1 MVALTGLLTP
11 TSETPGNED
20 HMSAVTAPLNLD
32 GGRRRPR
39 FAAAAVAVAVGLSL
53 SAASS
58 AAAATPATS
67 RDRAVQ
73 VITVYAFPIGG
84 PFVAVPG
91 TNPEV
96 LSQGDEILV
105 NDQLTVTHKRKSGYP
120 IIGYD
125 SGTCTF
131 TRILSPGEGLA
142 DCVATAV
149 LKGGS
154 LTAQGVV
161 EISSTGAPQ
170 PSDLA
175 ITGGTGAYAG
185 ARGTLHQ
192 RNTNNYAIYTITLQK
207 GTS

>member
-1 MVALTGLLTP
+1 VALTGLLTRP
-11 TSETPGNED
+11 VNPGEVRTI
-20 HMSAVTAPLNLD
+20 MSTLTARLNLAS
-32 GGRRRPR
+32 GQQHRRL
-39 FAAAAVAVAVGLSL
+39 AVAAVAVGLAIG
-53 SAASS
+53 AASS
-58 AAAATPATS
+58 PAAAPPAAS
-67 RDRAVQ
+67 RGHAVR

-84 PFVAVPG
+84 PFIAVPG
-91 TNPEV
+91 TNPKV

-105 NDQLTVTHKRKSGYP
+105 NDQLTVTRQRKSGYP

-131 TRILSPGEGLA
+131 TRILSPREGLA

-149 LKGGS
+149 LHGGS

-161 EISSTGAPQ
+161 EISSTGTPR

-192 RNTNNYAIYTITLQK
+192 RNSTNHAIYTITLQN